1 MEAETWEVK
10 RRDYQRP
17 RDARVALIR
26 CGECKEYYETSVRQA
41 RRIQKGETR
50 RLCETCRRV
59 ETAQPCTPDQ
69 TEEYADWWL
78 HDSGLSRHEV
88 IEIAS
93 MVHPGAARRSVPI
106 PSPSRRMTSEE
117 GHRTASTGVGAIR
130 ISGLGL
136 TVNVSTAA

>member
-1 MEAETWEVK
+1 MDALDVR

-26 CGECKEYYETSVRQA
+26 CSECKEYYETSVRQA

-50 RLCETCRRV
+50 RLCQTCRTI
-59 ETAQPCTPDQ
+59 ETAQSCTPDQ
-69 TEEYADWWL
+69 TEEYAAWWL
-78 HDSGLSRHEV
+78 NESGLPRHEV

-93 MVHPGAARRSVPI
+93 MVHAGEARRSEPAV
-106 PSPSRRMTSEE
+106 SPSRRLPSEAGNRTSTL
-117 GHRTASTGVGAIR
+117 GGGAIR

>member
-1 MEAETWEVK
+1 MDALDVR

-26 CGECKEYYETSVRQA
+26 CSECKEYYETSVRQA

-50 RLCETCRRV
+50 RLCQTCRTI
-59 ETAQPCTPDQ
+59 ETAQSCTPDQ
-69 TEEYADWWL
+69 TEQYAEWWL
-78 HDSGLSRHEV
+78 NDSGLSRREV

-93 MVHPGAARRSVPI
+93 MVHPGAARRSVPF
-106 PSPSRRMTSEE
+106 PSPSRRMPGEE
-117 GHRTASTGVGAIR
+117 GHRTASTGNGAIR